1 MLPPDSDHVAGGGPI
16 GPSEAAPRAGASESG
31 PGAGPPKF
39 QRTVTQSMAGCCSCL
54 SCAIT
59 GPRASW
65 PVRRMRRAVAGAC
78 DAMEQ
83 VVARAGPEAYSKDF
97 GIVRGQ
103 LPDPGQRPPADWRR
117 CRWRRRMMTSSAL
130 ET

>member
-1 MLPPDSDHVAGGGPI
+1 
-16 GPSEAAPRAGASESG
+16 
-31 PGAGPPKF
+31 
-39 QRTVTQSMAGCCSCL
+39 
-54 SCAIT
+54 
-59 GPRASW
+59 
-65 PVRRMRRAVAGAC
+65 MRRAVAGAC

-103 LPDPGQRPPADWRR
+103 LPDPGQRPPADWQR